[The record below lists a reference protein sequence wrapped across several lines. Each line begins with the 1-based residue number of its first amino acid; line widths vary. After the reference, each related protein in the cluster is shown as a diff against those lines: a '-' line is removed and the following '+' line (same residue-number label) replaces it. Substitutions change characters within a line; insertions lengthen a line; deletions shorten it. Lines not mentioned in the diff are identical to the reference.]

1 MRCRGA
7 SWMDREA
14 NMSKL
19 KAVLFDFD
27 GTLMNTN
34 ELIIQSWQ
42 HVFKKIRGHEADR
55 AVIKSTFGEILWD
68 TMRKFFPEEDPDE
81 MVAIYREYQRNI
93 NEEPI
98 LMFDGME
105 ELVAELRSRG
115 VLMGIVT
122 SRLWSSS
129 LQGKYK
135 FDVAHLFDAL
145 VSAADTNIHKPNPEP
160 CLICLDKLGVSPEE
174 AILIGDTKF
183 DIECA
188 RNAGVRSVL
197 VGWSLQ
203 DGEKLRE
210 EYAPDYYVEDV
221 AELRE
226 LLLEKLVI

>member
-1 MRCRGA
+1 
-7 SWMDREA
+7 
-14 NMSKL
+14 MSKL

-42 HVFKKIRGHEADR
+42 HVFKTIRGHEADR
-55 AVIKSTFGEILWD
+55 ALIKSTFGEILRD
-68 TMRKFFPEEDPDE
+68 TMLKFFPGEDPDE
-81 MVAIYREYQRNI
+81 MVAIYREYQNNI
-93 NEEPI
+93 NEDPI
-98 LMFDGME
+98 LMFPGME
-105 ELVAELRSRG
+105 ELVEELRSLGIR
-115 VLMGIVT
+115 MGIVT

-129 LQGKYK
+129 SQGKYQ
-135 FDVAHLFDAL
+135 FDVAHMFDAL
-145 VSAADTNIHKPNPEP
+145 VSAADTDVHKPDPEP

-174 AILIGDTKF
+174 AIFIGDTKF

-188 RNAGVRSVL
+188 RNAGVKSVL

-210 EYAPDYYVEDV
+210 EYAPDYYAEDV

-226 LLLEKLVI
+226 IILEELKSGEKH